1 MDINNDLINQEL
13 MQFIDETPNAFSCVK
28 NIATRLCADGYVE
41 LKENK
46 SWHIEVLKKYFVVR
60 NDSSIIAFQV
70 SDNKNNGFN
79 IVATHGD
86 SPSFSIKPGNE
97 IIENGYLKLNT
108 DRYGGMIYYTWM
120 DRPLSLAGR
129 VIIRKN
135 NQYFTEIIDFNRD
148 LLVIPSQAIHLNR
161 EINEKNNLNPQIDLL
176 PIMALDSKI
185 GKLKM
190 MLEKLFSDSEI
201 CDYDL
206 FLYNRNK
213 ACYCGCDNDFILAPR
228 LDDLGCTFSAL
239 RAFLDASNDTNK
251 MFCCFNNEEV
261 GSLTQAGADST
272 FLSDVINRIC
282 LEQDTDVYQVISNS
296 MLVSADNGHAIHP
309 NAPAKSDLTNK
320 VELNKG
326 IVIKHHINY
335 TTDALSASIFRKI
348 CQDANIPCQDFTCRS
363 DLRCGA
369 TLGGISLS
377 HVSVTAVDVGLP
389 QLAMHS
395 ALETIGSKDVYQMYL
410 GLKAFYRQNMSLL
423 KSNF

>member
-1 MDINNDLINQEL
+1 MNNDLINQEL
-13 MQFIDETPNAFSCVK
+13 MQFIDKTPNAFACVK
-28 NIATRLCADGYVE
+28 NIYEQLIKDGYIE

-46 SWHIEVLKKYFVVR
+46 KWDIEAQGKYFVIR
-60 NDSSIIAFQV
+60 NDSSIIAFQIGDI
-70 SDNKNNGFN
+70 DNDGFN
-79 IVATHGD
+79 IIATHGD

-97 IIENGYLKLNT
+97 ISENGYLKLNT
-108 DRYGGMIYYTWM
+108 DKYGGMIYYSWL

-129 VIIRKN
+129 VITRKDG
-135 NQYFTEIIDFNRD
+135 QYYTNIINFDRD

-176 PIMALDSKI
+176 PIMALDSKL
-185 GKLKM
+185 GKLKS
-190 MLEKLFSDSEI
+190 MLAALLPDSEI

-206 FLYNRNK
+206 FLYNRDK
-213 ACYCGCDNDFILAPR
+213 ASYCGSDNDFILAPR

-239 RAFLDASNDTNK
+239 RAFLDAGNVQNK
-251 MFCCFNNEEV
+251 MLCCFNNEEV

-282 LEQDTDVYQVISNS
+282 QKQGVDVYQVISNS

-309 NAPAKSDLTNK
+309 NASAKSDLTNK

-335 TTDALSASIFRKI
+335 TTDALSSSIFKHI
-348 CQDANIPCQDFTCRS
+348 CDDAGVPCQDFTCRS

-377 HVSVTAVDVGLP
+377 HVSVTSIDVGLP

-395 ALETIGSKDVYQMYL
+395 ALETIGAQDVHHMYL
-410 GLKAFYRQNMSLL
+410 GLKAFYQQKISHL
-423 KSNF
+423 KSNL